1 MEGVFMSVALSY
13 ITSSCITYL
22 SAKYFGRI
30 LVEDL
35 KANNQT
41 SKFISKKS
49 KRESIPWIL
58 KVSLMPILNIIVAL
72 IIARITY
79 SYHQYT
85 LGHTD
90 YNIFEE
96 EGEF

>member
-1 MEGVFMSVALSY
+1 MSIAIFY

-22 SAKYFGRI
+22 TAIYFGRI

-41 SKFISKKS
+41 AKFISKKS
-49 KRESIPWIL
+49 KRESIPWIF

-85 LGHTD
+85 LGYTD
-90 YNIFEE
+90 YNILKRREK
-96 EGEF
+96 

>member
-1 MEGVFMSVALSY
+1 MGIALFY

-22 SAKYFGRI
+22 TAKYFGRI

-35 KANNQT
+35 EANNQT

-58 KVSLMPILNIIVAL
+58 KVSLMPILNILVAL

-85 LGHTD
+85 LGYTD
-90 YNIFEE
+90 YNILKRKEKTNA
-96 EGEF
+96 

>member
-1 MEGVFMSVALSY
+1 MKEVFMGIALFY
-13 ITSSCITYL
+13 ITSGCITYL
-22 SAKYFGRI
+22 SAIYFGRI

-41 SKFISKKS
+41 AKFISKKS
-49 KRESIPWIL
+49 KRESIPWIF
-58 KVSLMPILNIIVAL
+58 KVSLIPILNIIVAL
-72 IIARITY
+72 IIARTTY

-85 LGHTD
+85 LGYTD

-96 EGEF
+96 EGKF